1 MVRFLA
7 DANLNHA
14 IVTGCVRRE
23 PAFDFLSAQK
33 AKLQAVDDREVL
45 AIAAAQERVLVTHDF
60 RTMPQHFAAFLAA
73 GGSSPGV
80 FLVKQRTPLAL
91 VIEELV
97 LVWMASEPADWTNRI
112 LEVPLR

>member
-23 PAFDFLSAQK
+23 PALDFLSAQ
-33 AKLQAVDDREVL
+33 AANLQAVDDREVL
-45 AIAAAQERVLVTHDF
+45 AIAAAQDRVLVTHDF
-60 RTMPQHFAAFLAA
+60 RTMPQHFAEFLAA
-73 GGSSPGV
+73 GGSTPGV
-80 FLVKQRTPLAL
+80 FLVKQSTPLAL

-97 LVWMASEPADWTNRI
+97 LVWTASEPADWINRI